1 MSLALRHPG
10 DWAVT
15 GRRCCPSSGLS
26 RVCVPKAQTFSQVS
40 LTKAQ
45 TLMGFSSSA
54 LNTSSFGTAA
64 AARFSM
70 QPEKLAQDKGID
82 EMLFKRKAQSV
93 ASQMWEDT
101 G

>member
-1 MSLALRHPG
+1 MTPEYNISTCILERLANP
-10 DWAVT
+10 
-15 GRRCCPSSGLS
+15 
-26 RVCVPKAQTFSQVS
+26 
-40 LTKAQ
+40 
-45 TLMGFSSSA
+45 
-54 LNTSSFGTAA
+54 TAA